1 MSAPITRA
9 DWEAKLKHAQDQAHR
24 ATKAELARNYSEAFE
39 LYVRA
44 GQLFVWL
51 LGNFPSQTQNSH
63 ATLVPSAQASTSSSR
78 AGSEP
83 ASLIAGDAFSGAAAA
98 AQTRQRLKHMATK
111 VMARAEKIKVTR
123 KDLRPVDRDTLSQEE
138 QSSILVTSSLINGHR
153 YPIWNGPPC
162 QQQITAPLTSTQGDQ
177 PALSPVQLRKG
188 ALYRRP
194 SQVSSIETQGWS
206 RQLKGSDL
214 VQDIVT
220 DCSFVAALEVA
231 AEHDHLFGGR
241 LVTSALYPQDSQG
254 RIQPSSSGQYHV
266 KLHING
272 TPRLVTIDDHLPY
285 YPPTESSTNPT
296 APVPS
301 NLQPDQHRLM
311 CATSRNGQAVWPA
324 LLEKAYLKVMG
335 GYDFVGSNGS
345 IDLYALTG
353 WLPEHI
359 FLRHAGF
366 QREKTWN
373 RFHAAWRAGR
383 CMATVGTGKAPSHHR
398 DRSAGQANEELATIT
413 LESGLVSSHNYA
425 ILDVLERGSRRYV
438 KLMNPWRTAA
448 GIRPAIA
455 ISAKEE
461 QRIYAS
467 SSAGPVSQT
476 SLEDELGRMK
486 VDASEEVDSA
496 SPTFTVTW
504 DDLCSHFDSL
514 FLNWDPSLF
523 DNNVTVHSNWPG
535 TSSTQSTGATSLGFK
550 QPDPH
555 FRLSVTIPPT
565 MPSNAEAAADPS
577 AEVWLLLTRHITS
590 TLTSDQPRQSSNQAS
605 SEYIALHVFEDD
617 QRASEGRQLASVSA
631 LPLRKAKHMGAYVDG
646 THCLVRLKPSFL
658 RERATLQ
665 SGSEPGNKQQHQ
677 QCSFTIVVSRR
688 DERDPPSSPRAA
700 TREDAG
706 KDVNYTLSVFS
717 RYRMELSELR
727 TRLPYCES
735 VTGSWTARTAGGNA
749 TLASFMS
756 NPQYTLIVPAGPDE
770 VQMQVVLESGDR
782 RVPVQVLLTY
792 PGAGSGRVTYLTEGD
807 VVLSSGMYH
816 HGLALCST
824 SQPGT
829 TSTVLRPGTY
839 TLIASTFEAGTQ
851 GDFHLRV
858 EATRPVQ
865 LKPIPQEGAGMF
877 HRRLA
882 SSWKRGSSA
891 FGSPANSKYFN
902 NPSWQFTIDRPG
914 LSGLIARIRV
924 EAMRSTDTVR
934 PYINLALFTETEAG
948 LREVA
953 SSGGYTDQTCGAAIE
968 HVKLPS
974 GTYRLVAST
983 YQPDTEAEF
992 AIDLY
997 TATKV
1002 DVVPL

>member
-9 DWEAKLKHAQDQAHR
+9 DWEAKLKHAQDHAHR

-39 LYVRA
+39 LYIRA

-51 LGNFPSQTQNSH
+51 LGNFPSQTQNSN
-63 ATLVPSAQASTSSSR
+63 ATLVASAQGSTSSLR
-78 AGSEP
+78 AALEP
-83 ASLIAGDAFSGAAAA
+83 ASLIAGDGFSGAAAA
-98 AQTRQRLKHMATK
+98 QTRERLKQMATK
-111 VMARAEKIKVTR
+111 VTARAEKIKATR

-138 QSSILVTSSLINGHR
+138 QSSILITSSLINGHR
-153 YPIWNGPPC
+153 YPVWNGPPS
-162 QQQITAPLTSTQGDQ
+162 QQQIAAPSTSTQAAQ

-188 ALYRRP
+188 AIYRRA
-194 SQVSSIETQGWS
+194 SQLSSFETQGWS
-206 RQLKGSDL
+206 TQLKGSDL

-231 AEHDHLFGGR
+231 AEHDHLFGGQ
-241 LVTSALYPQDSQG
+241 LATSALYPQDSQG
-254 RIQPSSSGQYHV
+254 RIQHSPSGQYHA

-272 TPRLVTIDDHLPY
+272 APRLVTIDDHLPY
-285 YPPTESSTNPT
+285 YPPAESSTDST
-296 APVPS
+296 APVLS
-301 NLQPDQHRLM
+301 TLQLDQHRLM
-311 CATSRNGQAVWPA
+311 CATSRKGQAVWPA

-383 CMATVGTGKAPSHHR
+383 CMATVGTGKPPSRPR
-398 DRSAGQANEELATIT
+398 DSAVGQADEGPATIT

-461 QRIYAS
+461 LHIYTS
-467 SSAGPVSQT
+467 SSAEPDSQT
-476 SLEDELGRMK
+476 GLEDELGRMK
-486 VDASEEVDSA
+486 VDASKEVDSP
-496 SPTFTVTW
+496 SPTFSVTW

-523 DNNVTVHSNWPG
+523 DNNVTVHSNWPSI
-535 TSSTQSTGATSLGFK
+535 SSTQSSGASSLGFK
-550 QPDPH
+550 QSDPH
-555 FRLSVTIPPT
+555 FRLSVTVPPT

-590 TLTSDQPRQSSNQAS
+590 TQLSDQPRQSSNQAS

-617 QRASEGRQLASVSA
+617 QRVSEGRQLASASA

-665 SGSEPGNKQQHQ
+665 SGSEPGSKQQHQ

-688 DERDPPSSPRAA
+688 DERDGPSSPRA
-700 TREDAG
+700 TTKGDTS

-770 VQMQVVLESGDR
+770 VQMQVVLESADR

-824 SQPGT
+824 SQPGA
-829 TSTVLRPGTY
+829 TSTVLRPGVY

-851 GDFHLRV
+851 ADFQLRV

-865 LKPIPQEGAGMF
+865 LRAIPQEGAGMF
-877 HRRLA
+877 HRRLT

-914 LSGLIARIRV
+914 LSGMIARIRV

-934 PYINLALFTETEAG
+934 PYINLALFTETDAG

-968 HVKLPS
+968 QVKLQS

-983 YQPDTEAEF
+983 YQPDTEAGF

-997 TATKV
+997 TAAKV